1 MGKAKKNLSHKSKM
15 IREMITNDS
24 TRVLE
29 IFKMGL
35 DTRNAT
41 FETNVP
47 SWIDWDSKH
56 LNHSRFVYLESD
68 KVLGWIALS
77 PVSTR
82 KVYEGVVEVSV
93 YIDTN
98 ILGKSI
104 GSKLMEKVI
113 ISSEMHG
120 IWTLYSSVFPENV
133 ATLKLHDRFGFR
145 VIGTREKIAK
155 LDNKWRDTVL
165 LERRSKK
172 TGI

>member
-1 MGKAKKNLSHKSKM
+1 M
-15 IREMITNDS
+15 IREMIPNDS
-24 TRVLE
+24 TRILE
-29 IFKMGL
+29 IYKMGL

-41 FETNVP
+41 FETIVP
-47 SWIDWDSKH
+47 SWTEWDSTH

-68 KVLGWIALS
+68 KILGWIALS
-77 PVSTR
+77 HVSAR
-82 KVYEGVVEVSV
+82 KVYEGIAEVSV

-98 ILGKSI
+98 ILGKGI

-113 ISSEMHG
+113 MSSEMHG

-133 ATLKLHDRFGFR
+133 ATLKLHDKFGFR
-145 VIGTREKIAK
+145 VIGTRKKIAK

-172 TGI
+172 IGI